1 MDIFELQRV
10 YQRLEA
16 VGHRHCRVRIDD
28 ENRAHLVVSR
38 GASSTVFTHGP
49 HFDFECE
56 STLSPQIVEITNHE
70 VRLRGDQG
78 LVYATQ

>member
-10 YQRLEA
+10 DQRLEA

-38 GASSTVFTHGP
+38 SASSTGFHP
-49 HFDFECE
+49 WI
-56 STLSPQIVEITNHE
+56 SL
-70 VRLRGDQG
+70 RLRM
-78 LVYATQ
+78 